1 MKKSTRCSSS
11 CPDRVPHIPEVTVT
25 QTDADAALEKRR
37 KLAEMLRQRAAAP
50 KDASLSLGQ
59 ERLYRLA
66 RLNPDVPLYNV
77 ATAYRVRGALDV
89 DALDRAV
96 RRIEARH
103 EILRTTFPAVD
114 GAPVQR
120 IAPTGTRGAVVARI
134 DIAAQDIDAA
144 VTREI
149 SLRFD
154 LAEGPLWRLAVLR
167 VGPDDHVLTL
177 TMHHIVTDGWSYEL
191 IAKELAAFYAAEGQ
205 GANAAPDP
213 LPIQYAAFADKQRAG
228 LTGPGYE
235 AQQTYWADRL
245 SGDIPALRLPIDRPG
260 PAGREAE
267 SHFFA
272 LPADL
277 SAALSTLS
285 QREGASLFMTL
296 LAGFEALLN
305 RSTGQEDLLL
315 CTPVTGRHRAGS
327 RDLIG
332 YFNNILPM
340 RLDVSGDPSL
350 LGLLRRTRATSLEAF
365 KNQDVPF
372 QKNADLPALRRI
384 PLSRLLFSLDM
395 EWPPKLLLA
404 GLDCDGIATDTG
416 AADFDL
422 SVSLWL
428 ADGRIAGNL
437 RFKPSLFDKASV
449 AALAQGLEVILTAMA
464 QDPAR
469 RLGGLPRPACAR
481 LSPSPA
487 SPEGETPVAA
497 AGRVADP
504 AAALPRYAL
513 EMRLARL
520 WEDAFERAP
529 IGIRD
534 DLQSLS
540 VSSLAVAALAE
551 RIQTA
556 FQTDIAV
563 TEIFQAGTV
572 ERMAALLQARDAELA
587 RSPLAP
593 IQPKGTKPPLFLCE
607 GVGIYYP
614 LAPHLG
620 PDQPIYGLIT
630 ETSESFP
637 RVEDLAAHYVTALR
651 EIQPEG
657 PYHLGGIS
665 FGGLVAFEMA
675 QQLRAAGQE
684 TALLALMDTPGAGAF
699 RPKPPFRRALGHAGN
714 LMRHGLPY
722 LRLKLGARAPGPGRM
737 AGTGMPGG
745 GSGAGEAGIRGLF
758 QRSADAYAIRAYR
771 GRITLFTL
779 ARRGAMSDSL
789 VDPALAYVDPLLGWG
804 AVASDGVERHELDG
818 EHVTI
823 LREPY
828 VRALADRLR
837 DALARAGERTHD
849 AADLP
854 PAPILAP

>member
-1 MKKSTRCSSS
+1 
-11 CPDRVPHIPEVTVT
+11 VTVT

-77 ATAYRVRGALDV
+77 ATAYRVRGALDS
-89 DALDRAV
+89 DALERTV

-103 EILRTTFPAVD
+103 EILRTVFPAVD

-134 DIAAQDIDAA
+134 DIDAEDIDAA

-149 SLRFD
+149 SQRFD
-154 LAEGPLWRLAVLR
+154 LVEGPLWRLAVLR

-191 IAKELAAFYAAEGQ
+191 ITKELAAFYAAEGQ

-228 LTGPGYE
+228 LTGPGYD
-235 AQQTYWADRL
+235 AQATYWADRL
-245 SGDIPALRLPIDRPG
+245 SGDIAPLRLPIDRPG

-340 RLDVSGDPSL
+340 RLDASGDPSL
-350 LGLLRRTRATSLEAF
+350 LDLLRWTRAASLEAF

-395 EWPPKLLLA
+395 EWPPKLSLA
-404 GLDCDGIATDTG
+404 GLDCAGIATDTG

-437 RFKPSLFDKASV
+437 RFKPSLFDAATV
-449 AALAQGLEVILTAMA
+449 AALADGYAALLTIMA
-464 QDPAR
+464 EAPERALSSLPRAAPAR
-469 RLGGLPRPACAR
+469 VLAPPTPPLATMPVN
-481 LSPSPA
+481 PS
-487 SPEGETPVAA
+487 
-497 AGRVADP
+497 D
-504 AAALPRYAL
+504 ALPRSAL
-513 EMRLARL
+513 EQRLAHA
-520 WEDAFERAP
+520 WEEVFERHP
-529 IGIRD
+529 IGIHD
-534 DLQSLS
+534 DLQSLGA
-540 VSSLAVAALAE
+540 SSLAVATLAE
-551 RIQTA
+551 RIQTD
-556 FQTDIAV
+556 FQTDLPITA
-563 TEIFQAGTV
+563 IFQAGTV
-572 ERMAALLQARDAELA
+572 ARMAALLQAQGGGAV

-593 IQPKGTKPPLFLCE
+593 IQPKGAKPPLFLCE

-614 LAPHLG
+614 LVPYLG
-620 PDQPIYGLIT
+620 LDQPIYGLVT
-630 ETSESFP
+630 EFAAEHP
-637 RVEDLAAHYVTALR
+637 RAEDLAAHYLLAMFEV
-651 EIQPEG
+651 QPEG

-665 FGGLVAFEMA
+665 FGGLIAFEMA
-675 QQLRAAGQE
+675 QQLRAMGHKV
-684 TALLALMDTPGAGAF
+684 ALLALLDTPGPGAY
-699 RPKPPFRRALGHAGN
+699 RLKPPRGRALGHAQN
-714 LMRHGLPY
+714 LMRFGWPY
-722 LRLKLGARAPGPGRM
+722 LQLKLRRRFPAIAGRAAGRERSGGADNHAR
-737 AGTGMPGG
+737 GG
-745 GSGAGEAGIRGLF
+745 FEK
-758 QRSADAYAIRAYR
+758 SAALYAIKPYP

-779 ARRGAMSDSL
+779 AHRDAMTDSL
-789 VDPALAYVDPLLGWG
+789 IDPALADIDPLLGWG
-804 AVASDGVERHELDG
+804 AVAADGVARHALDG

-828 VRALADRLR
+828 VRALGEELHRCLDGGRR
-837 DALARAGERTHD
+837 IDA
-849 AADLP
+849 P
-854 PAPILAP
+854 